1 MSKKKKA
8 PQHAKKSR
16 LRQRFERRLT
26 KENDTGAWQQ
36 EDEAVGRA
44 AAGEFDTMSFDAPEE
59 GGSYGEGPYEGA
71 PSVSDDTMDFD
82 MPEDAGGYG
91 PQYGYGG
98 EAYEAPVSASDD
110 TMDFDVPEDAGSYGP
125 QYGYGDE
132 AYEAPSS
139 VSDDTMDF
147 DVPGDGARG
156 PQYGYDDEPYEAP
169 YSAADDTMGFEP
181 PDGGTGGYG
190 GGDGGYSGQPPR
202 GGRHGKDGF
211 FQKYL
216 SGHGLAVALS
226 AAGVV
231 LVGVLGVVAAFK
243 FGLLGTGGLP
253 ASSPAPSGS
262 TGISGAVPG
271 SSSSQLRPRPAA
283 GRQSHKAAPQRQRLH
298 RGPAQRPGPRLPQER
313 RLRPLPHRRERPR
326 RSPRLRRKKP
336 ARPRPIPTAG

>member
-110 TMDFDVPEDAGSYGP
+110 TMDFDVPEDGLYAITDKGLRNSRIC
-125 QYGYGDE
+125 E
-132 AYEAPSS
+132 SS
-139 VSDDTMDF
+139 L
-147 DVPGDGARG
+147 
-156 PQYGYDDEPYEAP
+156 P
-169 YSAADDTMGFEP
+169 YS
-181 PDGGTGGYG
+181 
-190 GGDGGYSGQPPR
+190 
-202 GGRHGKDGF
+202 
-211 FQKYL
+211 
-216 SGHGLAVALS
+216 V
-226 AAGVV
+226 
-231 LVGVLGVVAAFK
+231 
-243 FGLLGTGGLP
+243 
-253 ASSPAPSGS
+253 
-262 TGISGAVPG
+262 
-271 SSSSQLRPRPAA
+271 
-283 GRQSHKAAPQRQRLH
+283 
-298 RGPAQRPGPRLPQER
+298 
-313 RLRPLPHRRERPR
+313 RLRCDKNLAACNRH
-326 RSPRLRRKKP
+326 LRRKSQVK
-336 ARPRPIPTAG
+336 ASTEKRPNGTYTVRLELSDDMGSVMDLRLAIPREDMAAMLTERFQKSPERLYGEIMRALMSSEPEDEAP